1 MKNLKEF
8 APLDGENVL
17 EQIEGDAY
25 NDSPNPIVRIIV
37 AIIRL
42 IWLILGVKLR
52 TYIIITNLR
61 IVEVDKKTILWGIL
75 PGATT
80 VMTLNKRSIQSVGYA
95 MESSWF
101 IFRKFYFL
109 LANASGLIRITYKG
123 NEENLK
129 RACARIDQL
138 VTENNRV

>member
-1 MKNLKEF
+1 
-8 APLDGENVL
+8 
-17 EQIEGDAY
+17 
-25 NDSPNPIVRIIV
+25 
-37 AIIRL
+37 
-42 IWLILGVKLR
+42 
-52 TYIIITNLR
+52 
-61 IVEVDKKTILWGIL
+61 
-75 PGATT
+75 
-80 VMTLNKRSIQSVGYA
+80 